1 MKELIHQAGT
11 YAGELI
17 IAGIA
22 LLVRTIEKKII
33 IRRKRKE
40 YEKGE
45 KFSKIEK
52 DANGSQSKR

>member
-1 MKELIHQAGT
+1 MKELIQQAGT

-22 LLVRTIEKKII
+22 LLIRSIEKKII
-33 IRRKRKE
+33 IRRNRRKWE
-40 YEKGE
+40 QGE
-45 KFSKIEK
+45 TYSSVNQ